1 MTTNAELWLLTVE
14 QRIPNRA
21 PATRSI
27 PQTAAAG
34 AFSSITSENFIH
46 LDLGEAEDIRR
57 QNNRR
62 VKLFPLR
69 IMISIRDINS
79 DELLVV

>member
-1 MTTNAELWLLTVE
+1 MATNTELWLLTVI
-14 QRIPNRA
+14 QRIPNPL
-21 PATRSI
+21 PARKVI

-34 AFSSITSENFIH
+34 ALSSITSENFCH

-57 QNNRR
+57 QGNRR

-79 DELLVV
+79 D